1 MTRDT
6 YTFLKNLRKK
16 MTMHYP
22 ITFEKELKEL
32 NKIIS
37 DYEQSERSRDG
48 INESLAECV

>member
-6 YTFLKNLRKK
+6 YTFLKTLRRK

-37 DYEQSERSRDG
+37 DYEQSERSRDE
-48 INESLAECV
+48 IIESLAECV